1 MEVAAFASIFTFPLS
16 EYERSRPAGGLL
28 EDPPGVPE
36 PFEPSPKPA
45 RSSRSANASN
55 GLLSGPL
62 SASMPSRSAIGNAPE
77 ATACSSEAA
86 LMSTASTPLCAIAI
100 TRNARTNWSGPR
112 KPCRPLSASCH
123 ARLSVGLGRPE
134 RAKNFTASPPVTL
147 PSLSS
152 SARGNHRRYVA
163 SSSA

>member
-1 MEVAAFASIFTFPLS
+1 MEVAAFASIFTFPPA
-16 EYERSRPAGGLL
+16 EWDPFRPAEFLL

-36 PFEPSPKPA
+36 PFEPTPPPA
-45 RSSRSANASN
+45 WSSDASN

-62 SASMPSRSAIGNAPE
+62 SASMPSRSATGNAPE
-77 ATACSSEAA
+77 ATACSSDAA

-100 TRNARTNWSGPR
+100 TRSARTNCSGPR
-112 KPCRPLSASCH
+112 KPCLPLSASCH